1 MMRRRERT
9 MTDRQLK
16 NRLQRLQ
23 DLEQQ
28 IKTLEASADDLR
40 AEIKATM
47 EDRQTDELQVTG
59 FIVRWKEVLSRR
71 LDSTALKKALPDVW
85 QTYSKES
92 ISKRFTVTA
101 A

>member
-1 MMRRRERT
+1 

-28 IKTLEASADDLR
+28 IKALEASADDLR